1 MLRLTRLSA
10 LLCAA
15 VALAALPAPARGS
28 GAIVPADG
36 QAGGAQRIDEWSV
49 VRFDGAR
56 ETIEM
61 KLRARMALERAALIM
76 PVPSRASFSLGDD
89 RVFEEI
95 DRRTKPRR
103 EQRTEYVFFGDEGD
117 EAEDGTTGAPASGAG
132 GGGVQVFDT
141 RDLGPLRV
149 VTLRGKRAAAVTR
162 FLEDNGFATP
172 DGIAPIAQDYL
183 DRGWLLV
190 AVRLRG
196 KAGESV
202 RSFQPLRI
210 RFATREPVYPLRFSK
225 LAPNGSSA
233 RVDLITPWPAG
244 VRDWVDMPDEEG
256 ARPLPNGR
264 FFAGPLPGGRYLT
277 SLRFFVNAE
286 SPDRDPRFVRVER
299 DDHRRVIVE
308 EQTVA
313 LVPFIVIAII
323 GGLLFGALIGFVRSR
338 RERRAAP

>member
-1 MLRLTRLSA
+1 M
-10 LLCAA
+10 
-15 VALAALPAPARGS
+15 
-28 GAIVPADG
+28 VPVDG
-36 QAGGAQRIDEWSV
+36 QADGAQRIDEWSV

-56 ETIEM
+56 ESIEM
-61 KLRARMALERAALIM
+61 KLQATMALERAALIM
-76 PVPSRASFSLGDD
+76 PVPSRASFSLGDE
-89 RVFEEI
+89 RVFEDVE
-95 DRRTKPRR
+95 RRTKPRR
-103 EQRTEYVFFGDEGD
+103 EKRTRYVLFGDEDDD
-117 EAEDGTTGAPASGAG
+117 EATEGTTGAPASGAG
-132 GGGVQVFDT
+132 GGGGVQVVDT
-141 RDLGPLRV
+141 QDLGPLRI
-149 VTLRGKRAAAVTR
+149 VTLSGKRAAAVTR

-196 KAGESV
+196 KAGQGV

-244 VRDWVDMPDEEG
+244 VRDWADMPDEQG

-264 FFAGPLPGGRYLT
+264 FFAGPLPGERYLT
-277 SLRFFVNAE
+277 SLRFFGNAE
-286 SPDRDPRFVRVER
+286 SPDRDPRFVRAER

-313 LVPFIVIAII
+313 LVPFIVIAIV